1 MIVTITGTPGA
12 GKTYISRKLT
22 NFDYIDLNRIIKEER
37 LYDSYDRKDKTYD
50 VDVKKLKKL
59 WKRFGKYKEKP
70 LKVKAKM
77 TLIELKQ
84 SLKKHAGIII
94 DSHLSHHMPSD
105 LCIVVKSDIKTIA
118 KRLKKRGYAEKKIR
132 DNIESE
138 IFDVC
143 LEEARDLGRNIV
155 VIGNG

>member
-1 MIVTITGTPGA
+1 MGDVDCDNSHCIDGISRHEIHQENTDTQEKKMIVTITGTPGA

-70 LKVKAKM
+70 LKV
-77 TLIELKQ
+77 
-84 SLKKHAGIII
+84 
-94 DSHLSHHMPSD
+94 
-105 LCIVVKSDIKTIA
+105 
-118 KRLKKRGYAEKKIR
+118 
-132 DNIESE
+132 
-138 IFDVC
+138 
-143 LEEARDLGRNIV
+143 
-155 VIGNG
+155 